1 MLVNKALRRFVCIGL
16 LLAMTIPISGIIRAQ
31 SGDCDLQNGVLIGTL
46 SYGINCLDQNGWN
59 TFEIQTSGLP
69 VTSIN
74 DVAVCPDDQSL
85 VLINIF
91 GMNKFD
97 GTSWSDIDV
106 PSEAV
111 APKTLTCAPGG
122 DLWLAHISGVSHF
135 DGSAWTTTD
144 DKELGSSPFIIGAN
158 DVAAG
163 TGGSVWVTTSN
174 SIARFVD
181 NEWTV
186 YENGKGLDQDYTL
199 GGLAL
204 NSDGLPIVV
213 YNDGIL
219 TFDGQNWTANKAP
232 ISLLQKVLVDKDGK
246 VWVGSLS
253 DGVAVLQDGN
263 WTVYNVENALTSN
276 AINALASDSQGR
288 IWVGTQWGLNVFDGE
303 AWSVYQMGNSDLLDN
318 NVQQLTVTGEGPA
331 LPETSDKQGGS
342 ITGVLVSGRDP
353 QPNLQVE
360 LCTQSVGGV
369 FYGHTPCAG
378 QSGQMLVTTNDKG
391 EFTFENVPIG
401 RYDMT
406 FETPNGWVYFIGANS
421 KVEVTEGQ
429 TNDLAFIDISK

>member
-1 MLVNKALRRFVCIGL
+1 VSKALRLFIYLGL
-16 LLAMTIPISGIIRAQ
+16 MLALTIPVSGIIHAQ
-31 SGDCDLQNGVLIGTL
+31 GSDCDLQNGVLIGTI

-69 VTSIN
+69 VTSVN

-85 VLINIF
+85 VLVNIF

-97 GTSWSDIDV
+97 GTTWSEIDV
-106 PSEAV
+106 PSEVV
-111 APKTLTCAPGG
+111 APKALACAPGG
-122 DLWLAHISGVSHF
+122 ELWATHISGVSHF
-135 DGSAWTTTD
+135 DGSQWTTVD
-144 DKELGSSPFIIGAN
+144 DKELGSSPFIIGTN

-163 TGGSVWVTTSN
+163 GDGSVWVTTSN
-174 SIARFVD
+174 SIAHYVGG
-181 NEWTV
+181 EWII
-186 YENGKGLDQDYTL
+186 YENGKGFDQDYSL
-199 GGLAL
+199 GDLAL
-204 NSDGLPIVV
+204 NGDGQPIVV

-232 ISLLQKVLVDKDGK
+232 ISLLQKVLVDQAGR

-253 DGVAVLQDGN
+253 DGVAVEEAGN
-263 WTVYNVENALTSN
+263 WTVYNVESGLTSN

-288 IWVGTQWGLNVFDGE
+288 VWVGTQWGLNVLDGDQ
-303 AWSVYQMGNSDLLDN
+303 WSVYQMGNSDILDN

-331 LPETSDKQGGS
+331 LPETADKQGGS
-342 ITGVLVSGRDP
+342 IIGVLVNGRDP
-353 QPNLQVE
+353 APNLQVE

-369 FYGHTPCAG
+369 FYGDTPCAG

-391 EFTFENVPIG
+391 EFTFENVPVG

-406 FETPNGWVYFIGANS
+406 FETPDGWVYFIGVDS

-429 TNDLAFIDISK
+429 ENDLAFIDISQ